1 MHHWQKSHLGYTLE
15 GAYFYKKR
23 ELYLTNLKDFWRQLG
38 LHPHKEGTPF
48 LIENLYEPCVTFS
61 GIKENNYDSSTFVNI
76 SLHLSSDSTTLVYI
90 CLWLVYISLHS
101 SSDSSVFLK

>member
-1 MHHWQKSHLGYTLE
+1 MGFANVGSDNILRSNNHRYN
-15 GAYFYKKR
+15 YK
-23 ELYLTNLKDFWRQLG
+23 
-38 LHPHKEGTPF
+38 
-48 LIENLYEPCVTFS
+48 IENFYEPCVTFS

-101 SSDSSVFLK
+101 SSDSSMFLK